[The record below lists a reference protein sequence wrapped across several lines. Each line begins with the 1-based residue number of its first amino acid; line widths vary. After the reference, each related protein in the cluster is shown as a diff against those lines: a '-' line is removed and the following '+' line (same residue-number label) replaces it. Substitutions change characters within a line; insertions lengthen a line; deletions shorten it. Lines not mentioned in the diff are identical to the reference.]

1 MTYTINKTNGTVLT
15 TVEDG
20 TVDTKY
26 GVKLIGKNYAGY
38 GEIQNE
44 NFVALMENF
53 SSNSAPSNP
62 VSGQLWYKTDERQLR
77 VYNSVTNS
85 WKPLAVEIADDQTP
99 SSSNVGDLFWHTVN
113 KQLSVYDGS
122 QYIVIG
128 PQSVATKGVTQMR
141 SRSVADVQ
149 DNLYAVI
156 EAVVDG
162 EVVYVIS
169 PEEFE
174 VKSTDALYAAFGT
187 IKAGINLP
195 YTDQNG
201 ITDPLSTSNKFV
213 GTATSAL
220 GLIQDGELKTVA
232 DIIEQ
237 AGQGAFGD
245 SGITIGAQKLKIYI
259 DNDGNTGVIQ
269 NALASRIVFKTTFSG
284 DKTPLT
290 LEGVNVL
297 PGTAGITN
305 LGNNTTRFN
314 TVYASTFD
322 GVAKFSDA
330 LKLGASY
337 LPASKNTDANTIAA
351 RDQNGDIFANYFQ
364 GIATSAQYAD
374 LAEKYLADAAYAPGT
389 VISVGGE
396 QEVTAAPK
404 GEKVIGVVSTNPA
417 YLMNSELTGEH
428 VVSIALKGRVPV
440 KVRGEVKKGDELI
453 SSGDGFA
460 EALSGPTISKAHF
473 HVFAVALSSNAGG
486 ETTVEAVIL

>member
-20 TVDTKY
+20 TVDTKFA
-26 GVKLIGKNYAGY
+26 VKLIGKNYAGY

-77 VYNSVTNS
+77 VYNSVTNA
-85 WKPLAVEIADDQTP
+85 WKSLAVEIADDQTP
-99 SSSNVGDLFWHTVN
+99 SSSNVGDLFWHTTN

-141 SRSVADVQ
+141 SRSVADAQ
-149 DNLYAVI
+149 NNLYAVI
-156 EAVVDG
+156 EAVTDG

-169 PEEFE
+169 SEEFE
-174 VKSTDALYAAFGT
+174 VNGTDPLATAFDT
-187 IKAGINLP
+187 IKVGINLP
-195 YTDQNG
+195 YSSSG
-201 ITDPLSTSNKFV
+201 ETDPLNSNARFV
-213 GTATSAL
+213 GTATNAL
-220 GLIQDGELKTVA
+220 LLDGKTSQQIVA
-232 DIIEQ
+232 E
-237 AGQGAFGD
+237 AGQGTFGD
-245 SGITIGAQKLKIYI
+245 TGITIGTGTDLKISI
-259 DNDGNTGVIQ
+259 DNDGTTGIIENTQSSKI
-269 NALASRIVFKTTFSG
+269 IFKTQFSG
-284 DKTPLT
+284 TKIPLT

-297 PGTAGITN
+297 PGTGGVTN
-305 LGNNTTRFN
+305 LGTNGTRFN
-314 TVYASTFD
+314 TVYASVFD

-337 LPASKNTDANTIAA
+337 LPASKDADANTIAA

-374 LAEKYLADAAYAPGT
+374 LAEKYLADADYEPGT
-389 VISVGGE
+389 VLMVGGE
-396 QEVTAAPK
+396 AEVTVAPK
-404 GEKVIGVVSTNPA
+404 GEKVIGVVSTAPA
-417 YLMNSELTGEH
+417 YLMNNTLTGAH
-428 VVSIALKGRVPV
+428 VVPVALTGRCPV
-440 KVRGEVKKGDELI
+440 KVRGEVKKGDELV

-460 EALSGPTISKAHF
+460 EALTGPVISKAHF

-486 ETTVEAVIL
+486 ESTVEAVIL